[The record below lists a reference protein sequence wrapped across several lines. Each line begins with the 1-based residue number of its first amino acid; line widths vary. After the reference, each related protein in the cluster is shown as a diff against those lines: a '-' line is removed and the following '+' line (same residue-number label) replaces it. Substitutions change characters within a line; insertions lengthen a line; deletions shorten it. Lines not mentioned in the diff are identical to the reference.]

1 MASSD
6 ARRPA
11 AATPVLKVGLELE
24 HVVELRDLDPEPAG
38 NASVERGRR
47 RVDPDHVV
55 RGILRIL
62 VVACISV
69 EEEVA
74 IAAPVICANSPR
86 CGADHRENEA
96 EISRSITH
104 SLLLSPRALPWLAS
118 ETRVCAGCLA
128 CQKRELQQAGARCVD
143 ESLVSVD

>member
-24 HVVELRDLDPEPAG
+24 HVVELRDLAPEPAG

-69 EEEVA
+69 EEEVG
-74 IAAPVICANSPR
+74 IAAPVICSISPR
-86 CGADHRENEA
+86 CADHRENEA

-104 SLLLSPRALPWLAS
+104 SLLL
-118 ETRVCAGCLA
+118 
-128 CQKRELQQAGARCVD
+128 
-143 ESLVSVD
+143 